1 MSDNF
6 STKVIRSFL
15 YSSAGNTFSKII
27 NTVGL
32 FVVLKLI
39 SPEAFGIASIVLAV
53 FAVLQAVT
61 ELGLGISIVQA
72 SEITKRELNS
82 LFWLSALISAFL
94 YVLIYASAP
103 FIAVFYEQ
111 PLLTD
116 LIRTHGL
123 IVLLFTLYF
132 VPRNILKR
140 DLNFKELAIIDNA
153 SLILSTI
160 IMVILAYYDYG
171 AWAIIGGEVANRI
184 GQLILTQF
192 YSTFWPQF
200 QFNWKEIKPL
210 VQFGL
215 YATGSRLLYNLYS
228 NADYLIVG
236 RMFGAEAVGIYTLA
250 YRIVSD
256 TVKTITSNFNEVAYP
271 TFARLQNQVERLR
284 KYFFTITK
292 ASLQINS
299 LILVVI
305 TIFIED
311 LLLLG
316 GYEEWIE
323 AVPLVQ
329 ILAFVAILRT
339 VSPIVPQLLNAQGE
353 SRLNFYYSLSNVFIM
368 PVAFYIGAQFS
379 LIGVCIAW
387 LIGYPLVV
395 SVLLYFGGR
404 LLELSFFEFV
414 ARIFSGIWFFPLLLL
429 VGASIHFLLSYL
441 GVSSPLLSLVI
452 GIVSLGGIGIYT
464 LYVSEKETIKLLFNR
479 AKAS

>member
-6 STKVIRSFL
+6 STRVIKSFL

-27 NTVGL
+27 NTIGL

-72 SEITKRELNS
+72 LEITKRELNS
-82 LFWLSALISAFL
+82 LFWLSSLISGVL
-94 YVLIYASAP
+94 YFLIYISAP
-103 FIAVFYEQ
+103 FIAVFYDQ
-111 PLLTD
+111 PLITN
-116 LIRTHGL
+116 LIRAHG
-123 IVLLFTLYF
+123 IIIILFTLYF

-140 DLNFKELAIIDNA
+140 GLKFKELTIIDNV

-160 IMVILAYYDYG
+160 IMVILAYYNFG
-171 AWAIIGGEVANRI
+171 AWAIIGGEIANRV

-200 QFNWKEIKPL
+200 QFNWPEIKSH

-250 YRIVSD
+250 YRIVAD

-311 LLLLG
+311 LLLIG
-316 GYEEWIE
+316 GYEEWID
-323 AVPLVQ
+323 AVPLIQ

-339 VSPIVPQLLNAQGE
+339 VSPIIPQLLNAQGE
-353 SRLNFYYSLSNVFIM
+353 SRLNFYYSLSNAFIM
-368 PVAFYIGAQFS
+368 PIAFFIGAQFS
-379 LIGVCIAW
+379 LIGVCISW
-387 LIGYPLVV
+387 LIGYPVVV
-395 SVLLYFGGR
+395 SILFYYGGR

-429 VGASIHFLLSYL
+429 VGASIHFLLNYIPLESTLIILVL
-441 GVSSPLLSLVI
+441 GIASTA
-452 GIVSLGGIGIYT
+452 GLG
-464 LYVSEKETIKLLFNR
+464 LYALYASEKETIKLLFNR
-479 AKAS
+479 AKS